1 LKVLLLLVF
10 SSIKISL
17 PLMAFNCI
25 TRNINIYVFI
35 I

>member
-25 TRNINIYVFI
+25 IYVFI
-35 I
+35 L